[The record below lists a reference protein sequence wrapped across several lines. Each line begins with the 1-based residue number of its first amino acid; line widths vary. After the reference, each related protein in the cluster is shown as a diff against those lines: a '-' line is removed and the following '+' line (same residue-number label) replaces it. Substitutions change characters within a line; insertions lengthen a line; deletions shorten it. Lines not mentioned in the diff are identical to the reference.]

1 MALTDRARKTI
12 EDLIENNRV
21 VLFMKGNPRMPQCG
35 FSANTAGILDSL
47 IDDYATFNV
56 LEDEEVREGIKEYGN
71 WPTIPQLYIDKELVG
86 GSDIVTQMF
95 NAGELH
101 QLLGLEAP
109 DRTPPEI
116 TISDAAAE
124 AIRQG
129 MGGQAEADLHF
140 KVDDHWRS
148 QFLLQPATGSEIQ
161 VNANGV
167 VLHMDV
173 LTAQRAR
180 GARIDWV
187 DSMQGSGLSVDLPLA
202 PPPVKELSV
211 SELKARLDAGD
222 KLHVFDIRSPGD
234 RDRAALQFA
243 TPLDA
248 AAMDRI
254 AGLDKAEPLVFV
266 CHHGRSSVGAAEHFR
281 KEGHTSVYNLSG
293 GIDAWSQHIDPTVPR
308 Y

>member
-116 TISDAAAE
+116 AISDAAAD

-129 MGGQAEADLHF
+129 MDGQAEADLHF

-222 KLHVFDIRSPGD
+222 KLHVFDIRPPGD

-281 KEGHTSVYNLSG
+281 KEGHTDVYNLSG

>member
-116 TISDAAAE
+116 AISDAAAD

-129 MGGQAEADLHF
+129 MDGQAEADLHF

-161 VNANGV
+161 VDANGV

-222 KLHVFDIRSPGD
+222 KLHVFDIRPPGD